1 MQYLKRFREG
11 LTNALQLFELS
22 NYESEKKKLNLAKSK
37 EEYFNQLQNLLRNT
51 SFHKVKIIAL
61 EEKEKIDFVA
71 NFQ

>member
-37 EEYFNQLQNLLRNT
+37 EEYFNQL
-51 SFHKVKIIAL
+51 
-61 EEKEKIDFVA
+61 
-71 NFQ
+71 